1 MSLGSIAKF
10 IGFGVSASHVM
21 FLYFIFIILPSSVE
35 RFIVVVTG
43 CLYPIAASIVAVT
56 TDMANDDTQWL
67 VYWVCFAAMYL
78 VMLASDDILYSPV
91 HKSNCRGA
99 STLSTRRQL
108 DVVSHR
114 YWIPGYHSA
123 MLTFVCY
130 LMLPVFNGA
139 DSVFRGILVPVFGL
153 KAQLLRRDA
162 RVLAEESTKGLTE
175 EQKAAVVAS
184 FNEGVA
190 KKTN

>member
-1 MSLGSIAKF
+1 MLRRDVPGDARLGRHLVLDP
-10 IGFGVSASHVM
+10 G
-21 FLYFIFIILPSSVE
+21 LPLGDAHIRLLPHAPGARSVQKI
-35 RFIVVVTG
+35 RYI
-43 CLYPIAASIVAVT
+43 
-56 TDMANDDTQWL
+56 TQ
-67 VYWVCFAAMYL
+67 
-78 VMLASDDILYSPV
+78 
-91 HKSNCRGA
+91 
-99 STLSTRRQL
+99 STRHATQ
-108 DVVSHR
+108 
-114 YWIPGYHSA
+114 
-123 MLTFVCY
+123 
-130 LMLPVFNGA
+130 VFNGA

>member
-1 MSLGSIAKF
+1 M
-10 IGFGVSASHVM
+10 
-21 FLYFIFIILPSSVE
+21 
-35 RFIVVVTG
+35 
-43 CLYPIAASIVAVT
+43 T
-56 TDMANDDTQWL
+56 TDRANDDTQWL
-67 VYWVCFAAMYL
+67 VYWVCFATMYL
-78 VMLASDDILYSPV
+78 VMLASDDIL
-91 HKSNCRGA
+91 
-99 STLSTRRQL
+99 
-108 DVVSHR
+108 

-139 DSVFRGILVPVFGL
+139 DSIFRGILVPVFGL

-162 RVLAEESTKGLTE
+162 RVLAEETTKGLTA

>member
-1 MSLGSIAKF
+1 MMYDKVTKKIAVPLLEPYVSKFNDGSILGSIAKF

-78 VMLASDDILYSPV
+78 VMLASDDILY
-91 HKSNCRGA
+91 
-99 STLSTRRQL
+99 
-108 DVVSHR
+108 
-114 YWIPGYHSA
+114 WIPGYHSA

-139 DSVFRGILVPVFGL
+139 DSVFRGILVPVFRL

>member
-1 MSLGSIAKF
+1 MREPQQFSQRCRSAQGVFRGDVPGDARLGRHPLLDPGLPLGDA
-10 IGFGVSASHVM
+10 HVR
-21 FLYFIFIILPSSVE
+21 LLPHAP
-35 RFIVVVTG
+35 G
-43 CLYPIAASIVAVT
+43 
-56 TDMANDDTQWL
+56 
-67 VYWVCFAAMYL
+67 
-78 VMLASDDILYSPV
+78 
-91 HKSNCRGA
+91 
-99 STLSTRRQL
+99 TLTRAEIKTSTRHQQ
-108 DVVSHR
+108 D
-114 YWIPGYHSA
+114 A
-123 MLTFVCY
+123 TQ
-130 LMLPVFNGA
+130 VFNGA

>member
-1 MSLGSIAKF
+1 ML
-10 IGFGVSASHVM
+10 VSYWPLAHTATR
-21 FLYFIFIILPSSVE
+21 FYRFESV
-35 RFIVVVTG
+35 RA
-43 CLYPIAASIVAVT
+43 AASP
-56 TDMANDDTQWL
+56 D
-67 VYWVCFAAMYL
+67 
-78 VMLASDDILYSPV
+78 
-91 HKSNCRGA
+91 
-99 STLSTRRQL
+99 
-108 DVVSHR
+108 
-114 YWIPGYHSA
+114 
-123 MLTFVCY
+123 
-130 LMLPVFNGA
+130 MLPVFNGA

>member
-1 MSLGSIAKF
+1 MAAFCLL
-10 IGFGVSASHVM
+10 ASV
-21 FLYFIFIILPSSVE
+21 LL
-35 RFIVVVTG
+35 
-43 CLYPIAASIVAVT
+43 AASSHSHSILSSYLDGRRRRIARFSARLIT
-56 TDMANDDTQWL
+56 RYYSLARRRRNLGLTFIPNDDTQWL

-78 VMLASDDILYSPV
+78 VMLASDDIL
-91 HKSNCRGA
+91 
-99 STLSTRRQL
+99 
-108 DVVSHR
+108 

-184 FNEGVA
+184 FNEGVS

>member
-1 MSLGSIAKF
+1 MITSPGTSPGRELA
-10 IGFGVSASHVM
+10 ACET
-21 FLYFIFIILPSSVE
+21 L
-35 RFIVVVTG
+35 
-43 CLYPIAASIVAVT
+43 AASKQPLICLDQLLTARRIIALFVAHLLIYRTCARIVREKTLHCHAVGT
-56 TDMANDDTQWL
+56 
-67 VYWVCFAAMYL
+67 
-78 VMLASDDILYSPV
+78 
-91 HKSNCRGA
+91 
-99 STLSTRRQL
+99 
-108 DVVSHR
+108 
-114 YWIPGYHSA
+114 
-123 MLTFVCY
+123 
-130 LMLPVFNGA
+130 MLPVFNGA

>member
-1 MSLGSIAKF
+1 MYDKVTKKIAVPLLEPYVSKFNDGSILGSIAKF

-67 VYWVCFAAMYL
+67 VCPFRGVRTSRLASRASPLADWVCFAAMYL
-78 VMLASDDILYSPV
+78 VMLASDDIL
-91 HKSNCRGA
+91 
-99 STLSTRRQL
+99 
-108 DVVSHR
+108 

-130 LMLPVFNGA
+130 LMLPA
-139 DSVFRGILVPVFGL
+139 RDP
-153 KAQLLRRDA
+153 RR
-162 RVLAEESTKGLTE
+162 
-175 EQKAAVVAS
+175 
-184 FNEGVA
+184 N
-190 KKTN
+190 

>member
-1 MSLGSIAKF
+1 MSR
-10 IGFGVSASHVM
+10 FGVVFDQS
-21 FLYFIFIILPSSVE
+21 LP
-35 RFIVVVTG
+35 I
-43 CLYPIAASIVAVT
+43 
-56 TDMANDDTQWL
+56 
-67 VYWVCFAAMYL
+67 
-78 VMLASDDILYSPV
+78 
-91 HKSNCRGA
+91 KSGFSR
-99 STLSTRRQL
+99 TPHLL
-108 DVVSHR
+108 

-130 LMLPVFNGA
+130 LMLPARAEITPSTRHRLDATQVFNGA
-139 DSVFRGILVPVFGL
+139 DSIFRGILVPIFGL

-162 RVLAEESTKGLTE
+162 RVLAEETTKGLTE

>member
-1 MSLGSIAKF
+1 
-10 IGFGVSASHVM
+10 
-21 FLYFIFIILPSSVE
+21 
-35 RFIVVVTG
+35 
-43 CLYPIAASIVAVT
+43 
-56 TDMANDDTQWL
+56 
-67 VYWVCFAAMYL
+67 MYL
-78 VMLASDDILYSPV
+78 VMLASDDIL
-91 HKSNCRGA
+91 
-99 STLSTRRQL
+99 
-108 DVVSHR
+108 

-130 LMLPVFNGA
+130 LMLPARSPVQKLRYITPSTRHATQVFNGA

>member
-1 MSLGSIAKF
+1 MGDFSLL
-10 IGFGVSASHVM
+10 ASV
-21 FLYFIFIILPSSVE
+21 LQ
-35 RFIVVVTG
+35 
-43 CLYPIAASIVAVT
+43 AASSQST
-56 TDMANDDTQWL
+56 
-67 VYWVCFAAMYL
+67 
-78 VMLASDDILYSPV
+78 DDIL
-91 HKSNCRGA
+91 
-99 STLSTRRQL
+99 
-108 DVVSHR
+108 

>member
-1 MSLGSIAKF
+1 
-10 IGFGVSASHVM
+10 M

-78 VMLASDDILYSPV
+78 VMLASDDIL
-91 HKSNCRGA
+91 
-99 STLSTRRQL
+99 
-108 DVVSHR
+108 

-184 FNEGVA
+184 FNEGVS

>member
-1 MSLGSIAKF
+1 MREK
-10 IGFGVSASHVM
+10 
-21 FLYFIFIILPSSVE
+21 PW
-35 RFIVVVTG
+35 IV
-43 CLYPIAASIVAVT
+43 
-56 TDMANDDTQWL
+56 TQ
-67 VYWVCFAAMYL
+67 
-78 VMLASDDILYSPV
+78 LAQRKHL
-91 HKSNCRGA
+91 
-99 STLSTRRQL
+99 
-108 DVVSHR
+108 
-114 YWIPGYHSA
+114 
-123 MLTFVCY
+123 
-130 LMLPVFNGA
+130 FNGA

>member
-1 MSLGSIAKF
+1 MMYDKVTKKIAVPLLEPYVSKFNDGSILGSIAKF

-67 VYWVCFAAMYL
+67 GYWGCFATMYL
-78 VMLASDDILYSPV
+78 VMLASDDIL
-91 HKSNCRGA
+91 
-99 STLSTRRQL
+99 
-108 DVVSHR
+108 

-139 DSVFRGILVPVFGL
+139 DSIFRGILVPVFGL

-162 RVLAEESTKGLTE
+162 RVLAEETTKGLTA

>member
-1 MSLGSIAKF
+1 MYDKVTKKIAVPLLEPYVSKFNDGSILGSIAKF

-67 VYWVCFAAMYL
+67 VYWTCFAMMYL
-78 VMLASDDILYSPV
+78 VMLASDDIL
-91 HKSNCRGA
+91 
-99 STLSTRRQL
+99 
-108 DVVSHR
+108 

-139 DSVFRGILVPVFGL
+139 DSIFRGILVPVFGL

-162 RVLAEESTKGLTE
+162 RVLAEETTKGLTE

>member
-1 MSLGSIAKF
+1 M
-10 IGFGVSASHVM
+10 
-21 FLYFIFIILPSSVE
+21 ILHE
-35 RFIVVVTG
+35 R
-43 CLYPIAASIVAVT
+43 AV
-56 TDMANDDTQWL
+56 NLISTQ
-67 VYWVCFAAMYL
+67 VCFATMYL
-78 VMLASDDILYSPV
+78 VMLASDDIL
-91 HKSNCRGA
+91 
-99 STLSTRRQL
+99 
-108 DVVSHR
+108 

-139 DSVFRGILVPVFGL
+139 DSIFRGVLVPVFGL

-162 RVLAEESTKGLTE
+162 RVLAEETTKDLTE

-184 FNEGVA
+184 FNEGVS